1 MIGILSERP
10 GLAHQRGNAPADGEI
25 DTLDEG
31 SLNESGKT
39 IWTKIKTRSR
49 KKRSCNRELCFPA
62 RSSQRVMVASQSLER
77 RTSTEMSQ
85 PSARSIRDRITH
97 VFLIG
102 LEIIQGCVQATG
114 EVLVAPL
121 KFPILDVFVFTPFAI
136 TNECVDALIGDPK
149 IITPGI
155 GTGVTFGGDRFLAPT
170 GAFALGVGDDIG
182 VGLQNCQRDPGF
194 AIWTVVR

>member
-1 MIGILSERP
+1 
-10 GLAHQRGNAPADGEI
+10 
-25 DTLDEG
+25 
-31 SLNESGKT
+31 
-39 IWTKIKTRSR
+39 
-49 KKRSCNRELCFPA
+49 
-62 RSSQRVMVASQSLER
+62 
-77 RTSTEMSQ
+77 
-85 PSARSIRDRITH
+85 

-114 EVLVAPL
+114 EALVAPL
-121 KFPILDVFVFTPFAI
+121 KFPVLDVFLLTPFAI

-182 VGLQNCQRDPGF
+182 VGLQNCQRDSGF